1 MKKGIYKVN
10 GDIAISDQIIYGI
23 QHIIAMC
30 TGVLVVPLIIGSTLG
45 IDKEALQY
53 LIGASFMMAGI
64 ATIIQSSGLIKG
76 IGIKLLSIE
85 AVSFIGMMSLSSIA
99 LRYKAIDP
107 ILGLQ
112 VMFGATI
119 VVGVVT
125 MLVAPFFGKI
135 LKFFPFL
142 VSGIIVTMLGL
153 SLMPTAIAWIGG
165 GFGAGKNFGSFL
177 NLGLA
182 LFTFVVIL
190 LVQKYGKGT
199 FANLAILIG
208 ISLGTILGGFL
219 GFTHLDAVRNAGI
232 FSVNRP
238 FLFGIPKFELSAIL
252 SLSLVQIATLVEGMG
267 NQINLTRVS
276 GEELDNKNLVAGIK
290 GHGFSTM
297 LAGCFNSFPHG
308 IFAQNIGL
316 VEISKVTNK
325 KVGMT
330 TGILLIIISLFPK
343 VISFITIIPDPV
355 LGGAGIIMF
364 GVIVANGIRMVGS
377 VSFNDNKNIIIVA
390 ASITMGLIPVMNPAV
405 LNFFPGNIKLL
416 FENAIVLG
424 GITAVILNAYFNGV
438 KEE

>member
-1 MKKGIYKVN
+1 MEKGIYKVN
-10 GDIAISDQIIYGI
+10 GDITISEQIIYGI
-23 QHIIAMC
+23 QHVISMC

-64 ATIIQSSGLIKG
+64 GTLIQSSGFFKG
-76 IGIKLLSIE
+76 IGIKLLAIE
-85 AVSFIGMMSLSSIA
+85 GVSFIGMMSLSSIA
-99 LRYKAIDP
+99 LKYKGIDP
-107 ILGLQ
+107 MLGLQ

-119 VVGVVT
+119 VVGAIT
-125 MLVAPFFGKI
+125 MLIAPFFGKI
-135 LKFFPFL
+135 LKYFPFL

-199 FANLAILIG
+199 FANLAILFG
-208 ISLGTILGGFL
+208 IALGTILGGFL
-219 GFTHLDAVRNAGI
+219 GFTNLDAVRNAGI
-232 FSVNRP
+232 LSVNRP

-252 SLSLVQIATLVEGMG
+252 SLSLVQIATLVEGIG
-267 NQINLTRVS
+267 NQINLTNAS
-276 GEELDNKNLVAGIK
+276 GEQLDNKNLVSGIK
-290 GHGFSTM
+290 GHGFTTM
-297 LAGCFNSFPHG
+297 LAGLFNSFPHG

-316 VEISKVTNK
+316 VEISKVTNR
-325 KVGMT
+325 KVGIT
-330 TGILLIIISLFPK
+330 SGLLLILVSLFPK

-355 LGGAGIIMF
+355 LGGAAIIMF
-364 GVIVANGIRMVGS
+364 GVIVANGIRMIGS
-377 VSFNDNKNIIIVA
+377 ISFSNNQNIIVVA

-405 LNFFPGNIKLL
+405 LSFFPGNIKLL

-424 GITAVILNAYFNGV
+424 GLTAVILNAYFNGIE
-438 KEE
+438 K

>member
-1 MKKGIYKVN
+1 MEKGIYKVN
-10 GDIAISDQIIYGI
+10 GDITISEQIIYGI
-23 QHIIAMC
+23 QHVISMC

-64 ATIIQSSGLIKG
+64 GTLIQSSGFFKG
-76 IGIKLLSIE
+76 IGIKLLAIE
-85 AVSFIGMMSLSSIA
+85 GVSFIGMMSLSSIA
-99 LRYKAIDP
+99 LKYKGIDP
-107 ILGLQ
+107 MLGLQ

-119 VVGVVT
+119 VVGAIT
-125 MLVAPFFGKI
+125 MLIAPFFGKI
-135 LKFFPFL
+135 LKYFPFL

-199 FANLAILIG
+199 FANLAILFG
-208 ISLGTILGGFL
+208 IALGTILGGFL
-219 GFTHLDAVRNAGI
+219 GFTNLDAVRNAGVL
-232 FSVNRP
+232 SVNRP

-252 SLSLVQIATLVEGMG
+252 SLSLVQIATLVEGIG
-267 NQINLTRVS
+267 NQINLTNAS
-276 GEELDNKNLVAGIK
+276 GEQLDNKNLVSGIK
-290 GHGFSTM
+290 GHGFTTM
-297 LAGCFNSFPHG
+297 LAGLFNSFPHG

-316 VEISKVTNK
+316 VEISKVTNR
-325 KVGMT
+325 KVGIT
-330 TGILLIIISLFPK
+330 SGLLLILVSLFPK

-355 LGGAGIIMF
+355 LGGAAIIMF
-364 GVIVANGIRMVGS
+364 GVIVANGIRMIGS
-377 VSFNDNKNIIIVA
+377 ISFTNNQNIIVVA

-405 LNFFPGNIKLL
+405 LSFFPGNIKLL

-424 GITAVILNAYFNGV
+424 GLTAVILNAYFNGIE
-438 KEE
+438 K

>member
-1 MKKGIYKVN
+1 MGIYKVN
-10 GDIAISDQIIYGI
+10 GEIKVRDQIIYGI

-30 TGVLVVPLIIGSTLG
+30 TGILVVPLIIGSTLG

-64 ATIIQSSGLIKG
+64 GTLIQSSGFIKG
-76 IGIKLLSIE
+76 IGIKLLAIE
-85 AVSFIGMMSLSSIA
+85 GVSFIGMMSLSSIA
-99 LRYKAIDP
+99 LKYKGVDP

-119 VVGVVT
+119 VVGAIT
-125 MLVAPFFGKI
+125 MLIAPFFGKI
-135 LKFFPFL
+135 LKYFPFL

-153 SLMPTAIAWIGG
+153 SLMPTAIVWIGG
-165 GFGAGKNFGSFL
+165 GFGAGKNFGNFL

-182 LFTFVVIL
+182 FFTFVVIL

-199 FANLAILIG
+199 FANLAILFG
-208 ISLGTILGGFL
+208 IALGTILGSFL
-219 GFTHLDAVRNAGI
+219 GFTNFDAVKNAGLL
-232 FSVNRP
+232 SVNRP

-252 SLSLVQIATLVEGMG
+252 SLTLVQIATLVEGMG
-267 NQINLTRVS
+267 NQINLTRAS
-276 GEELDNKNLVAGIK
+276 GEDLDNKNLVAGIK
-290 GHGFSTM
+290 GHGFTTM
-297 LAGCFNSFPHG
+297 LSGLFNSFPHG

-316 VEISKVTNK
+316 VEITKVTNR
-325 KVGMT
+325 KVGT
-330 TGILLIIISLFPK
+330 ATGILLILVSLFPK

-355 LGGAGIIMF
+355 LGGAAIIMF

-377 VSFNDNKNIIIVA
+377 VSFTDNKNVIVVA

-405 LNFFPGNIKLL
+405 LSFFPGNIKLL

-424 GITAVILNAYFNGV
+424 GTTAVVLNAYFNGIE
-438 KEE
+438 K

>member
-1 MKKGIYKVN
+1 MEKGIYKVN
-10 GDIAISDQIIYGI
+10 GDITISEQIIYGI
-23 QHIIAMC
+23 QHVISMC

-64 ATIIQSSGLIKG
+64 GTLIQSSGFFKG
-76 IGIKLLSIE
+76 IGIKLLAIE
-85 AVSFIGMMSLSSIA
+85 GVSFIGMMSLSSIA
-99 LRYKAIDP
+99 LKYKGIDP
-107 ILGLQ
+107 MLGLQ

-119 VVGVVT
+119 VVGAIT
-125 MLVAPFFGKI
+125 MLIAPFFGKI
-135 LKFFPFL
+135 LKYFPFL

-199 FANLAILIG
+199 FANLAILFG
-208 ISLGTILGGFL
+208 IALGTILGGFL
-219 GFTHLDAVRNAGI
+219 GFTNLDAVRNAGI
-232 FSVNRP
+232 LSVNRP

-252 SLSLVQIATLVEGMG
+252 SLSLVQIATLVEGIG
-267 NQINLTRVS
+267 NQINLTNAS
-276 GEELDNKNLVAGIK
+276 GEQLDNKNLVSGIK
-290 GHGFSTM
+290 GHGFTTM
-297 LAGCFNSFPHG
+297 LAGLFNSFPHG

-316 VEISKVTNK
+316 VEISKVTNR
-325 KVGMT
+325 KVGIT
-330 TGILLIIISLFPK
+330 SGLLLILVSLFPK

-355 LGGAGIIMF
+355 LGGAAIIMF
-364 GVIVANGIRMVGS
+364 GVIVANGIRMIGS
-377 VSFNDNKNIIIVA
+377 ISFTNNQNIIVVA

-405 LNFFPGNIKLL
+405 LSFFPGNIKLL

-424 GITAVILNAYFNGV
+424 GLTAVILNAYFNGIE
-438 KEE
+438 K